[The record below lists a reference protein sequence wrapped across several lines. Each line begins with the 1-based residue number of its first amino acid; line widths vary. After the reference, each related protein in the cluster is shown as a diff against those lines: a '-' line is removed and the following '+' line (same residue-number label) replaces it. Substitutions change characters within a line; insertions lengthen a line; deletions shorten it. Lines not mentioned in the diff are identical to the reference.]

1 MADNKLHDASWDLVN
16 SAREANQTVATT
28 MVTILDRNL
37 KFAQSTFLSAIE
49 VLEGETNDMSNLAQA
64 WGQQIQRQ
72 QEAFQRLASGTMD
85 TYMNFL
91 RAWFSFPQQAWG
103 ATRSAVERE
112 FQVVEE
118 AAHRAQDHKAGHRAQ
133 EHREGHRAQEHN
145 Q

>member
-1 MADNKLHDASWDLVN
+1 MVDHKLYDASSDLVN
-16 SAREANQTVATT
+16 SVREANQAVATT
-28 MVTILDRNL
+28 MVTLLDRNL

-72 QEAFQRLASGTMD
+72 QGAFQRLASGTMD

-103 ATRSAVERE
+103 VTRSTVDRE
-112 FQVVEE
+112 FQVAQET
-118 AAHRAQDHKAGHRAQ
+118 AHRAQGHSQ
-133 EHREGHRAQEHN
+133 
-145 Q
+145 